1 MFQNVLKKMV
11 EEAKEKGIKVTL
23 NDVIKNAALNDVELD
38 DAIRDVRKAINTE
51 QISPVSFEDNVLLLT
66 HKNVMKPVI
75 DAELQDKFVEYVA
88 KVLEDVDNAY
98 QKEVGKPLT
107 DDQRLRLKTEIEND
121 PEVKAKVEQL
131 VAESGE
137 KKLITPFDNAQT
149 PFKMTP

>member
-1 MFQNVLKKMV
+1 
-11 EEAKEKGIKVTL
+11 
-23 NDVIKNAALNDVELD
+23 
-38 DAIRDVRKAINTE
+38 
-51 QISPVSFEDNVLLLT
+51 
-66 HKNVMKPVI
+66 MKPVI
-75 DAELQDKFVEYVA
+75 DAELQDKVVEYVA

-137 KKLITPFDNAQT
+137 KKLITPFDNAKT
-149 PFKMTP
+149 PFKMTL